1 MLGAQEIRALA
12 ESIALKPEKRRG
24 QNFVIDPNT
33 IMRIVKQAHLKA
45 GDVVLEVG
53 PGLGSL
59 TLGLLASG
67 AHVIAVEVDER
78 LAQLLPI
85 SAARHAPGKN
95 LTVIAADALKPFDVP
110 AQPTHLVANLPYNLA
125 VPILLELLRRF
136 PSISYALV
144 MVQLEVAERLAA
156 EPRSES
162 YGAPSVKLAWYGK
175 AELAGQ
181 ISRQVFWPIPN
192 VDSALVRFR
201 RLSLCRDL
209 TIRDKCFEL
218 IDAAFGQ
225 RRKTLRQSL
234 AKHFGSPELAGAA
247 LREAQIEETAR
258 GEELSISDFLR
269 LAEVS
274 A

>member
-1 MLGAQEIRALA
+1 MLGAQEIRVLA
-12 ESIALKPEKRRG
+12 DSIALKPDKRRG

-45 GDVVLEVG
+45 SDVVLEVG

-59 TLGLLASG
+59 TLGLLDTG
-67 AHVIAVEVDER
+67 AHVIAVEIDER
-78 LAQLLPI
+78 LAQLLPVT
-85 SAARHAPGKN
+85 AARHAPGKN

-110 AQPTHLVANLPYNLA
+110 AEPTHLVANLPYNLA
-125 VPILLELLRRF
+125 VPILLELLLRF
-136 PSISYALV
+136 PSISDALV
-144 MVQLEVAERLAA
+144 MVQLEVAQRLAA

-201 RLSLCRDL
+201 RLSLSRDL
-209 TIRDKCFEL
+209 TTRDKCFEL

-247 LREAQIEETAR
+247 LRVAQIEETAR